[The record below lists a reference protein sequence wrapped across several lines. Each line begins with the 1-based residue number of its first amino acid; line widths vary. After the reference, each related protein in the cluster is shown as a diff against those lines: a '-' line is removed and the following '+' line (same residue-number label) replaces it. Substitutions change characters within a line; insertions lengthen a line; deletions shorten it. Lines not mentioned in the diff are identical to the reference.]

1 MGLVMLDHQRVR
13 IASLT
18 ATDGHLRDVGLDFSP
33 GLNCIIGA
41 RGTCKS
47 TIVETL
53 RFLFNS
59 EPERIVEL
67 LSTQKSSEDAVSHQG
82 LIAATLRGGTA
93 RMVLRP
99 EPSDPYAEVVVERDT
114 TSESRAYVDGIQA
127 ISDQSILGAV
137 EIYSQGELQEIALS
151 SAKRLGL
158 IDRPHQAAVDES
170 REQASRLATE
180 IAQTGPR
187 IRKLRDSIDAAERRL
202 REGEPTR
209 AKLNEVRAKRPKLAP
224 DLAVLREQHQA
235 AERLLSRAQ
244 TAVEQAH
251 KDRANIEAAA
261 AAVRSTANLAE
272 EFDRGPA
279 SVLTNI
285 AGELAQRHQALSRAI
300 ASFQSDAMLDEA
312 IASAR
317 SKLEEASTPYF
328 AARKREEQVSEALRE
343 EDRLTDE
350 VSRLDRIAEELA
362 THRSQL
368 KDLEAQRAEMRA
380 RLASI
385 RNQLYHRRVRDVDRI
400 NADFSDRIILSLNHG
415 TQTDTYRETL
425 DDLLTGSRLRE
436 QPALCRQLATVLP
449 PAEFVSHVERE
460 DAAGLAEILN
470 RDEGQML
477 RLISHVT
484 GLEALYALEQDI
496 SEDEL
501 EITMVVD
508 GRPRS
513 VSEMS
518 KGQKATAILP
528 LLLRSAPYP
537 LILDQPEDDLDNRFV
552 YRTLV
557 KTVERLKEERQLIF
571 VTHNAN
577 IPVIGDAERVFV
589 MAMAD
594 QDRAVIEAQG
604 TVDEVKNEI
613 LSLLEGGKEAF
624 ERRGETYGLA
634 SHDPE

>member
-1 MGLVMLDHQRVR
+1 MLKRQHVR

-18 ATDGHLRDVGLDFSP
+18 TTDGHLRDVELAFSP

-59 EPERIVEL
+59 EPDRIHEL
-67 LSTQKSSEDAVSHQG
+67 LSTETSSEDAVSHQG

-93 RMVLRP
+93 RMVLRS
-99 EPSDPYAEVVVERDT
+99 EPSEPYAEIVVERDT
-114 TSESRAYVDGIQA
+114 TSESRAYIDGIQA
-127 ISDQSILGAV
+127 ISDQAILGAV

-151 SAKRLGL
+151 SAKRPGL
-158 IDRPHQAAVDES
+158 IDRPYQAAVDQS
-170 REQASRLATE
+170 RQQGTRLASE
-180 IAQTGPR
+180 IAQGGPR
-187 IRKLRDSIDAAERRL
+187 IRKLRDSTEAAQRRL
-202 REGEPTR
+202 REGEAAR
-209 AKLNEVRAKRPKLAP
+209 AKLNAVRAARPKLAS
-224 DLAVLREQHQA
+224 DLAKLREQHQA
-235 AERLLSRAQ
+235 AERVLTRAQ
-244 TAVEQAH
+244 ATVEQAH

-261 AAVRSTANLAE
+261 SAVRSTASLAQE
-272 EFDRGPA
+272 LDRGPG
-279 SVLTNI
+279 SVFTDI
-285 AGELAQRHQALSRAI
+285 ARELSKRHQALSRATS
-300 ASFQSDAMLDEA
+300 SFQDDLVLDDA

-317 SKLEEASTPYF
+317 SKLEEASAPYF
-328 AARKREEQVSEALRE
+328 AARKREEQVSDALRE
-343 EDRLTDE
+343 EDRLTEE
-350 VSRLDRIAEELA
+350 VLRLDRIADELA

-368 KDLEAQRAEMRA
+368 QELEAQRAELRA
-380 RLASI
+380 SLASS
-385 RNQLYHRRVRDVDRI
+385 RNQLYNRRLRDVDNI
-400 NADFSDRIILSLNHG
+400 NAEFSDRIILTLNHG
-415 TQTDTYRETL
+415 TQTDAYRQTL
-425 DDLLTGSRLRE
+425 DQLLTGSRLRE
-436 QPALCRQLATVLP
+436 QPALCRQLAAVLP
-449 PAEFVSHVERE
+449 PAEFVAHVERE
-460 DAAGLAEILN
+460 DAVGLAEILN

-484 GLEALYALEQDI
+484 GLEALYALEQHI

-528 LLLRSAPYP
+528 LLLRTAPYP

-552 YRTLV
+552 YGTLV
-557 KTVERLKEERQLIF
+557 KTIERLKGERQLIF

-589 MAMAD
+589 MTMAG
-594 QDRAVIEAQG
+594 QDRAVIEKSG
-604 TVDEVKNEI
+604 SVPEVKDEI

-624 ERRGETYGLA
+624 ERRGDTYGLA
-634 SHDPE
+634 SHESQ